1 VICRALDMTVLDLLH
16 EVSDEVESAQRAP
29 IRLAA

>member
-1 VICRALDMTVLDLLH
+1 VLDLLH
-16 EVSDEVESAQRAP
+16 EVTDEVESTQRAP